1 MRIVVIEDDPRL
13 SSVLARAFAQ
23 EGWSVQTAADG
34 LEGERLLAG
43 GTADLAVLDLGL
55 PGQDGLH
62 VLGRLRASGST
73 LPVLILTGRDA
84 VEDRVRGLDRGADD
98 YLVKPF
104 ALDELLARARAL
116 LRRGSGAEPVLRY
129 ADVELDPARGTALR
143 AGRRLP
149 LRPREHALLEYF
161 LRHPEEVLT
170 RARLYGHVWEASFE
184 GGSNVLEV
192 YVRYLRQHLEAQ
204 GERLIHTVRG
214 RGYVLRRADA
224 EAAP

>member
-1 MRIVVIEDDPRL
+1 MRIVVVEDDPRL
-13 SSVLARAFAQ
+13 LSVLTRAFAQ
-23 EGWSVQTAADG
+23 EGWVVEAAADG
-34 LEGERLLAG
+34 LAGERLLGA

-55 PGQDGLH
+55 PGLDGLT
-62 VLGRLRASGST
+62 LLQRLRAGGST
-73 LPVLILTGRDA
+73 LPVLVLTGRDA

-116 LRRGSGAEPVLRY
+116 LRRGGGADPVLRY
-129 ADVELDPARGTALR
+129 GDVELDPSRGTALR

-149 LRPREHALLEYF
+149 LRPKEHALLEYF

-170 RARLYGHVWEASFE
+170 RARIYEHVWEAHFD
-184 GGSNVLEV
+184 GASNVIEV
-192 YVRYLRQHLEAQ
+192 YIRYLRQHLEAL

-214 RGYVLRRADA
+214 RGYILQRDGGV
-224 EAAP
+224 